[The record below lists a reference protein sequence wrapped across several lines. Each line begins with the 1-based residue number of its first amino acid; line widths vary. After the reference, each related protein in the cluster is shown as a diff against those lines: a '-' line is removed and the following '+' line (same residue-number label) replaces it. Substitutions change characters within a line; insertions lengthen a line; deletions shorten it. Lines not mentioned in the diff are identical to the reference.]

1 MPRPGAYTSL
11 ITCRVRQGRV
21 CGMEWRAWMA
31 GMSGG
36 WEPGT
41 RGRPARCDNSLDDRR
56 AAAPAANSQQPTASS
71 QQPAAAMPTLKVENE
86 ASRASTSASTGSPG
100 ASSSAL
106 RRQGELCRRNTTRAK
121 CKAREQGAP
130 LEEVGCRSGAI
141 TGGEGGSDCAWG
153 CRGVGPW
160 HVTITHFMHAP
171 PPVPPSC
178 PATHTRP
185 PPAAAAA
192 KEPAP
197 SLT

>member
-41 RGRPARCDNSLDDRR
+41 RGRPARCDNGLDDRR

-160 HVTITHFMHAP
+160 HVTPSPISCTPPHPFHPLAQPHTHALPPQQQQQRSP
-171 PPVPPSC
+171 PPP
-178 PATHTRP
+178 
-185 PPAAAAA
+185 
-192 KEPAP
+192 
-197 SLT
+197 